1 MNLYIESIKL
11 WFKGF
16 SENSQRTIT
25 YPFIPNKIN
34 FITGDSSTGKS
45 SILGIIDYLFLS
57 DNPVIVENIVNEN
70 VEFYGMHLYLNGTSY
85 ILIRKAPHFGK
96 GSQDVYWEKQQEY
109 PTPYTPTHTV
119 GNMRALLTCMFKVPK
134 HEEKVGHKTY
144 PMTFRHFLPFNYLT
158 EDIISSAN
166 TYFDTAFFMNRSFD
180 AHLDYALEYVNGIRC
195 HNGKEVE
202 SAIQKAEKDLN
213 NYQLKHQKAQADEIK
228 YRDCLVSIYED
239 ALRLNLVP
247 ADNLFIREN
256 ANELQH
262 YIQRTIDEYDKL
274 IKNDED
280 TNKLERLKKQRD
292 GLKSK
297 LSVYSSLLSEMG
309 KQKDMGVKIQDS
321 LRPISYI
328 RKHIDEVIIC
338 SETTE
343 LLDLLEKQL
352 IKIKKLRTETP
363 KLPVDFTSRYEEL
376 KQELETCETE
386 LKRLTS
392 LRKTIANPRW
402 INMALSLKYQLK
414 ELKKPQVDT
423 FQPNVEQDM
432 LSKIESLKIQLK
444 QMYLLPHDVKE
455 ILNEYINK
463 YFLSKNGIVD
473 SYLDSSMRYDD
484 EERRVSLLK
493 NGEEYSIRNVGSK
506 SNYMFLH
513 LCFFLGLHRSIMAHQ
528 SEQVGSFLFID
539 QPSIPYYAD
548 KNALEN
554 DDKKQLIKAF
564 GLLNDFMKDI
574 IDGEKNH
581 FQIILIEHAD
591 ESYWEDLEY
600 FHTAAKFSKSEN
612 GGLIPNYI
620 YE

>member
-1 MNLYIESIKL
+1 MKKKSCGL
-11 WFKGF
+11 
-16 SENSQRTIT
+16 
-25 YPFIPNKIN
+25 FI
-34 FITGDSSTGKS
+34 
-45 SILGIIDYLFLS
+45 FL
-57 DNPVIVENIVNEN
+57 VI
-70 VEFYGMHLYLNGTSY
+70 
-85 ILIRKAPHFGK
+85 
-96 GSQDVYWEKQQEY
+96 
-109 PTPYTPTHTV
+109 
-119 GNMRALLTCMFKVPK
+119 
-134 HEEKVGHKTY
+134 
-144 PMTFRHFLPFNYLT
+144 
-158 EDIISSAN
+158 
-166 TYFDTAFFMNRSFD
+166 FML
-180 AHLDYALEYVNGIRC
+180 AGC
-195 HNGKEVE
+195 Q
-202 SAIQKAEKDLN
+202 IQKDDYFTENGYFRVECINASQNSTTYNLQQNDSYYYIASN
-213 NYQLKHQKAQADEIK
+213 G
-228 YRDCLVSIYED
+228 LVYC
-239 ALRLNLVP
+239 
-247 ADNLFIREN
+247 
-256 ANELQH
+256 
-262 YIQRTIDEYDKL
+262 YD
-274 IKNDED
+274 
-280 TNKLERLKKQRD
+280 
-292 GLKSK
+292 
-297 LSVYSSLLSEMG
+297 
-309 KQKDMGVKIQDS
+309 
-321 LRPISYI
+321 
-328 RKHIDEVIIC
+328 
-338 SETTE
+338 
-343 LLDLLEKQL
+343 
-352 IKIKKLRTETP
+352 
-363 KLPVDFTSRYEEL
+363 YEEQ
-376 KQELETCETE
+376 KNELETCETE

-600 FHTAAKFSKSEN
+600 FHTAANFSKTEN
-612 GGLIPNYI
+612 GGLIPNDI